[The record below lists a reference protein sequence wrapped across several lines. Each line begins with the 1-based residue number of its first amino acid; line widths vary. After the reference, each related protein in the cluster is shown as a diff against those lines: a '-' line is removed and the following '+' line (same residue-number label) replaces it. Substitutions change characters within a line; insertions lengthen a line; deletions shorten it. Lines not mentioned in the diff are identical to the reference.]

1 MSIFEDFIQVEL
13 PKRGYLNDDPE
24 QESIIIR
31 RGPGPR
37 QFGAIKL
44 EEGQVLG
51 IVNGKL
57 GPVTLAG
64 AGIRKLVIPV
74 DEATTTW
81 TINHNFNSENVIVQC
96 YDEEKSV
103 IVPDAITINNAETI
117 TISFYSPQIGTA
129 RIIFLD

>member
-31 RGPGPR
+31 RGLGPR
-37 QFGAIKL
+37 QLDAIKL

-64 AGIRKLVIPV
+64 AGVRKLVIPV
-74 DEATTTW
+74 DEAATTW
-81 TINHNFNSENVIVQC
+81 TINHNFNSENAIVQC
-96 YDEEKSV
+96 YDEDKSV